1 MINSDKII
9 GIMGG
14 TFNPIHKG
22 HTGIARCAYEQ
33 SDIDEILFMPSG
45 TPAYKDNSPI
55 VSAVDR
61 CNMVKLAIKPFD
73 YMSLS
78 TIETDRPGNTYTADT
93 LAQIYDSYKK
103 IYFIIG
109 AEREDIV
116 QEGLIGLFKAIKNF
130 NTAKQNSFKTFASLC
145 IERQL
150 ITAIKTSNRQKHMPL
165 NSYLSLNQVA
175 YEGEDNDTELIDTF
189 DSKTIED
196 PLETITKREYYARVE
211 STIDKML
218 SDFEKRVLN
227 RYIKGESYV
236 QIAERLNAPVK
247 SVDNAIQRIRKKAT
261 KEITE

>member
-55 VSAVDR
+55 VSATDR

-93 LAQIYDSYKK
+93 LAQIYD
-103 IYFIIG
+103 
-109 AEREDIV
+109 
-116 QEGLIGLFKAIKNF
+116 L
-130 NTAKQNSFKTFASLC
+130 
-145 IERQL
+145 L
-150 ITAIKTSNRQKHMPL
+150 ITCHFLRLKLTVPVIPTQPIHL
-165 NSYLSLNQVA
+165 H
-175 YEGEDNDTELIDTF
+175 
-189 DSKTIED
+189 
-196 PLETITKREYYARVE
+196 
-211 STIDKML
+211 
-218 SDFEKRVLN
+218 
-227 RYIKGESYV
+227 RYMIH
-236 QIAERLNAPVK
+236 
-247 SVDNAIQRIRKKAT
+247 IRKY
-261 KEITE
+261 IL

>member
-55 VSAVDR
+55 VSATDR

-109 AEREDIV
+109 ADSLLYIQDWYHPEYI
-116 QEGLIGLFKAIKNF
+116 LID
-130 NTAKQNSFKTFASLC
+130 
-145 IERQL
+145 
-150 ITAIKTSNRQKHMPL
+150 QKHFLADKYGAVIDFIDVP
-165 NSYLSLNQVA
+165 
-175 YEGEDNDTELIDTF
+175 ELPY
-189 DSKTIED
+189 S
-196 PLETITKREYYARVE
+196 
-211 STIDKML
+211 STD
-218 SDFEKRVLN
+218 
-227 RYIKGESYV
+227 
-236 QIAERLNAPVK
+236 
-247 SVDNAIQRIRKKAT
+247 IRKKVAMGLSV
-261 KEITE
+261 KEDVGEEVEEYIKSRKLYV

>member
-55 VSAVDR
+55 VSATDR

-93 LAQIYDSYKK
+93 LAQIYDSY
-103 IYFIIG
+103 IQDGYHPEYICSHCHLLC
-109 AEREDIV
+109 ANRDNNSASV
-116 QEGLIGLFKAIKNF
+116 LI
-130 NTAKQNSFKTFASLC
+130 
-145 IERQL
+145 E
-150 ITAIKTSNRQKHMPL
+150 QKHFLADKYGAVIDFIDVP
-165 NSYLSLNQVA
+165 
-175 YEGEDNDTELIDTF
+175 ELPY
-189 DSKTIED
+189 S
-196 PLETITKREYYARVE
+196 
-211 STIDKML
+211 STD
-218 SDFEKRVLN
+218 
-227 RYIKGESYV
+227 
-236 QIAERLNAPVK
+236 
-247 SVDNAIQRIRKKAT
+247 IRKKVAMGLSV
-261 KEITE
+261 KEDVGEEVEEYIKSRKLYV

>member
-55 VSAVDR
+55 VSATDR

-103 IYFIIG
+103 IYFS
-109 AEREDIV
+109 
-116 QEGLIGLFKAIKNF
+116 
-130 NTAKQNSFKTFASLC
+130 NSSGSHRTSF
-145 IERQL
+145 RMR
-150 ITAIKTSNRQKHMPL
+150 IKT
-165 NSYLSLNQVA
+165 
-175 YEGEDNDTELIDTF
+175 
-189 DSKTIED
+189 
-196 PLETITKREYYARVE
+196 
-211 STIDKML
+211 
-218 SDFEKRVLN
+218 VLACAC
-227 RYIKGESYV
+227 IHSAFHCIV
-236 QIAERLNAPVK
+236 P
-247 SVDNAIQRIRKKAT
+247 
-261 KEITE
+261 

>member
-1 MINSDKII
+1 MTLEKSHRWLQKEHAHRLFRLLERKSFFTRNLRTTKNHFTMINSDKII

-55 VSAVDR
+55 VSATDR

-103 IYFIIG
+103 
-109 AEREDIV
+109 
-116 QEGLIGLFKAIKNF
+116 
-130 NTAKQNSFKTFASLC
+130 
-145 IERQL
+145 
-150 ITAIKTSNRQKHMPL
+150 
-165 NSYLSLNQVA
+165 
-175 YEGEDNDTELIDTF
+175 
-189 DSKTIED
+189 
-196 PLETITKREYYARVE
+196 
-211 STIDKML
+211 
-218 SDFEKRVLN
+218 
-227 RYIKGESYV
+227 YI
-236 QIAERLNAPVK
+236 L
-247 SVDNAIQRIRKKAT
+247 
-261 KEITE
+261 

>member
-33 SDIDEILFMPSG
+33 SDMDEILFMPSG

-55 VSAVDR
+55 VSATDR

-109 AEREDIV
+109 ADSLLYIQDWYHPEYICSHCHLLCANRDNNSASV
-116 QEGLIGLFKAIKNF
+116 LID
-130 NTAKQNSFKTFASLC
+130 
-145 IERQL
+145 
-150 ITAIKTSNRQKHMPL
+150 QKHFL
-165 NSYLSLNQVA
+165 ADKYGAV
-175 YEGEDNDTELIDTF
+175 IDF
-189 DSKTIED
+189 IDVPKLPYS
-196 PLETITKREYYARVE
+196 
-211 STIDKML
+211 STD
-218 SDFEKRVLN
+218 
-227 RYIKGESYV
+227 
-236 QIAERLNAPVK
+236 
-247 SVDNAIQRIRKKAT
+247 IRKKVAMGLSV
-261 KEITE
+261 KEDVGEEVEEYIKSRKLYV

>member
-55 VSAVDR
+55 VSATDR

-109 AEREDIV
+109 ADSLFIFRTGIILSIYAAIV
-116 QEGLIGLFKAIKNF
+116 IFYVLTGTIIQ
-130 NTAKQNSFKTFASLC
+130 
-145 IERQL
+145 
-150 ITAIKTSNRQKHMPL
+150 PV
-165 NSYLSLNQVA
+165 YL
-175 YEGEDNDTELIDTF
+175 
-189 DSKTIED
+189 
-196 PLETITKREYYARVE
+196 
-211 STIDKML
+211 
-218 SDFEKRVLN
+218 
-227 RYIKGESYV
+227 
-236 QIAERLNAPVK
+236 
-247 SVDNAIQRIRKKAT
+247 
-261 KEITE
+261 

>member
-55 VSAVDR
+55 VSATDR

-109 AEREDIV
+109 AD
-116 QEGLIGLFKAIKNF
+116 
-130 NTAKQNSFKTFASLC
+130 SLLY
-145 IERQL
+145 IQDWYHPEYIFSSSQ
-150 ITAIKTSNRQKHMPL
+150 ITNPMIF
-165 NSYLSLNQVA
+165 LS
-175 YEGEDNDTELIDTF
+175 
-189 DSKTIED
+189 
-196 PLETITKREYYARVE
+196 
-211 STIDKML
+211 
-218 SDFEKRVLN
+218 
-227 RYIKGESYV
+227 
-236 QIAERLNAPVK
+236 
-247 SVDNAIQRIRKKAT
+247 
-261 KEITE
+261 

>member
-1 MINSDKII
+1 MSRI

-55 VSAVDR
+55 VSATDR

-109 AEREDIV
+109 ADSLLYIHEWYPPEYICSHCHLILSV
-116 QEGLIGLFKAIKNF
+116 KVLICFIPSLVHIMQHTSTTLKIKKYVLPSSGIQQE
-130 NTAKQNSFKTFASLC
+130 SL
-145 IERQL
+145 Q
-150 ITAIKTSNRQKHMPL
+150 
-165 NSYLSLNQVA
+165 
-175 YEGEDNDTELIDTF
+175 
-189 DSKTIED
+189 
-196 PLETITKREYYARVE
+196 
-211 STIDKML
+211 
-218 SDFEKRVLN
+218 
-227 RYIKGESYV
+227 
-236 QIAERLNAPVK
+236 
-247 SVDNAIQRIRKKAT
+247 
-261 KEITE
+261 

>member
-55 VSAVDR
+55 VSATDR

-103 IYFIIG
+103 ILADKYGAVIDFI
-109 AEREDIV
+109 DV
-116 QEGLIGLFKAIKNF
+116 PKLPY
-130 NTAKQNSFKTFASLC
+130 S
-145 IERQL
+145 
-150 ITAIKTSNRQKHMPL
+150 
-165 NSYLSLNQVA
+165 
-175 YEGEDNDTELIDTF
+175 
-189 DSKTIED
+189 
-196 PLETITKREYYARVE
+196 
-211 STIDKML
+211 STD
-218 SDFEKRVLN
+218 
-227 RYIKGESYV
+227 
-236 QIAERLNAPVK
+236 
-247 SVDNAIQRIRKKAT
+247 IRKKVAMGLSV
-261 KEITE
+261 KEDVGEEVEEYIKSRKLYV

>member
-55 VSAVDR
+55 VSATDR

-103 IYFIIG
+103 IYFIISILLIIIVLLQSSKAEGGAQILSGNTTDLFKNRKERG
-109 AEREDIV
+109 AELVVTRITMV
-116 QEGLIGLFKAIKNF
+116 LGLAFFVICLIE
-130 NTAKQNSFKTFASLC
+130 SFL
-145 IERQL
+145 
-150 ITAIKTSNRQKHMPL
+150 
-165 NSYLSLNQVA
+165 
-175 YEGEDNDTELIDTF
+175 
-189 DSKTIED
+189 
-196 PLETITKREYYARVE
+196 
-211 STIDKML
+211 
-218 SDFEKRVLN
+218 
-227 RYIKGESYV
+227 
-236 QIAERLNAPVK
+236 
-247 SVDNAIQRIRKKAT
+247 
-261 KEITE
+261 

>member
-1 MINSDKII
+1 MADIV

-55 VSAVDR
+55 VSATDR

-109 AEREDIV
+109 ADS
-116 QEGLIGLFKAIKNF
+116 LFTLDKWYMPDYICSHCHILAANRDNHSIDEL
-130 NTAKQNSFKTFASLC
+130 TKQ
-145 IERQL
+145 
-150 ITAIKTSNRQKHMPL
+150 
-165 NSYLSLNQVA
+165 
-175 YEGEDNDTELIDTF
+175 
-189 DSKTIED
+189 
-196 PLETITKREYYARVE
+196 
-211 STIDKML
+211 
-218 SDFEKRVLN
+218 
-227 RYIKGESYV
+227 
-236 QIAERLNAPVK
+236 
-247 SVDNAIQRIRKKAT
+247 
-261 KEITE
+261 KEILINK

>member
-55 VSAVDR
+55 VSATDR

-109 AEREDIV
+109 ADSLLNLSKWYHPEIVMNLCTLLVANRDCHKIEELRIQKDI
-116 QEGLIGLFKAIKNF
+116 LC
-130 NTAKQNSFKTFASLC
+130 KQYT
-145 IERQL
+145 
-150 ITAIKTSNRQKHMPL
+150 PL
-165 NSYLSLNQVA
+165 PCFFSS
-175 YEGEDNDTELIDTF
+175 
-189 DSKTIED
+189 
-196 PLETITKREYYARVE
+196 
-211 STIDKML
+211 
-218 SDFEKRVLN
+218 
-227 RYIKGESYV
+227 
-236 QIAERLNAPVK
+236 
-247 SVDNAIQRIRKKAT
+247 
-261 KEITE
+261 

>member
-55 VSAVDR
+55 VSATDR

-93 LAQIYDSYKK
+93 LAQIYNLYKK

-109 AEREDIV
+109 ADSL
-116 QEGLIGLFKAIKNF
+116 LIFRTG
-130 NTAKQNSFKTFASLC
+130 
-145 IERQL
+145 
-150 ITAIKTSNRQKHMPL
+150 ITLSIYAATVIFYVLTGTIIQPM
-165 NSYLSLNQVA
+165 YL
-175 YEGEDNDTELIDTF
+175 
-189 DSKTIED
+189 
-196 PLETITKREYYARVE
+196 
-211 STIDKML
+211 
-218 SDFEKRVLN
+218 
-227 RYIKGESYV
+227 
-236 QIAERLNAPVK
+236 
-247 SVDNAIQRIRKKAT
+247 
-261 KEITE
+261 

>member
-55 VSAVDR
+55 VSATDR

-109 AEREDIV
+109 ADSLLYIQDWYHPEYICSNCHLLCANRD
-116 QEGLIGLFKAIKNF
+116 N
-130 NTAKQNSFKTFASLC
+130 NSAS
-145 IERQL
+145 
-150 ITAIKTSNRQKHMPL
+150 
-165 NSYLSLNQVA
+165 V
-175 YEGEDNDTELIDTF
+175 LIDHKHF
-189 DSKTIED
+189 LADKYGAVIDFIDVPKLPYS
-196 PLETITKREYYARVE
+196 
-211 STIDKML
+211 STD
-218 SDFEKRVLN
+218 
-227 RYIKGESYV
+227 
-236 QIAERLNAPVK
+236 
-247 SVDNAIQRIRKKAT
+247 IRKKVAMGLSV
-261 KEITE
+261 KEDVGEEVEEYIKSRKLYV